1 MNSPTTEDLMQHAD
15 VLYRFAFSKVGD
27 HHAAEDLVQ
36 DVLLAALKKAE
47 SFRGEALLSTW
58 LLGIMKFKV
67 IDHFRKAGRTP
78 TARASAP
85 LEDNDPLE
93 SLFDHNGSW
102 KVDPNHGL
110 DMLAHSP
117 DTGTWHREVIERVRN
132 CMDQLPERLRLL
144 FGLREVEGLEVRAAA
159 AAAGVT
165 PGSAAVL
172 LTRSRQ
178 RLRRCLQEQ
187 GIEP

>member
-1 MNSPTTEDLMQHAD
+1 MNPLTPEDLMQHAD
-15 VLYRFAFSKVGD
+15 SLYRFAFSKVGD

-36 DVLLAALKKAE
+36 DVLLAGWNKSDA
-47 SFRGEALLSTW
+47 FRGDSSLSTW

-78 TARASAP
+78 TAQADTA
-85 LEDNDPLE
+85 DGDKDPLE

-110 DMLAHSP
+110 GALTESP
-117 DTGTWHREVIERVRN
+117 DTGAWHHEVIERIN
-132 CMDQLPERLRLL
+132 SCMDKLPERLRLL
-144 FGLREVEGLEVRAAA
+144 FGLREVDGLDVKAAA

-178 RLRRCLQEQ
+178 RLRLCLRDQ